1 MSATTL
7 SEEGIWGDRF
17 IVIAALLLAALG
29 LLSVFASTGIQSG
42 IGGLRGQ
49 AQGLVLAVIFC
60 LALAQVPTQLLLRF
74 AVLLSV
80 CALVLFCLTLFT
92 DLGVIKNGA
101 RRSMRLGPTF
111 LMPAEV
117 AKPALVLLAA
127 KIFTEWG
134 AWNRFQRFA
143 HGGLVASVLLLMLV
157 TKDLGTPL
165 VIVFTLGVM
174 WFLSGAKLRSIF
186 TLLGLGFLAVVAL
199 IKVAPHRM
207 RYVTAWLD
215 PFCESVPSEG
225 MRACLDA
232 SAALRA
238 SFMAIA
244 DGGLSGLPLGAGQGP
259 MHLLEGHND
268 FIGAVVAEQFGL
280 LGFAMLAM
288 LFVVIIG
295 RSLRLAHLAAAPDLA
310 LVAVGCG
317 VVIGLQG
324 LIHLAVVSGTIPPKG
339 LTLPL
344 VSVGTSSLVATGI
357 LVGMLLSIG
366 REQARAQR

>member
-1 MSATTL
+1 
-7 SEEGIWGDRF
+7 
-17 IVIAALLLAALG
+17 
-29 LLSVFASTGIQSG
+29 
-42 IGGLRGQ
+42 
-49 AQGLVLAVIFC
+49 
-60 LALAQVPTQLLLRF
+60 
-74 AVLLSV
+74 
-80 CALVLFCLTLFT
+80 
-92 DLGVIKNGA
+92 
-101 RRSMRLGPTF
+101 
-111 LMPAEV
+111 
-117 AKPALVLLAA
+117 
-127 KIFTEWG
+127 
-134 AWNRFQRFA
+134 
-143 HGGLVASVLLLMLV
+143 
-157 TKDLGTPL
+157 
-165 VIVFTLGVM
+165 
-174 WFLSGAKLRSIF
+174 
-186 TLLGLGFLAVVAL
+186 
-199 IKVAPHRM
+199 
-207 RYVTAWLD
+207 
-215 PFCESVPSEG
+215 

-244 DGGLSGLPLGAGQGP
+244 DGGLVGLPLGAGQGP

-288 LFVVIIG
+288 LFVIIIG
-295 RSLRLAHLAAAPDLA
+295 RSLRLAHLADAPDLA

-366 REQARAQR
+366 RQQARAQR